1 MAHNKKEDNL
11 ENIISNEDVT
21 DLNDNSNKEED
32 ITNDQDVDLNKD
44 LDNNECDCN
53 SSGTCNCLDDCECK
67 DCKCEENDK
76 NNQYLNLAKQIQ
88 ADFDNFRRHAV
99 EDIKKSRLD
108 GQISVIE
115 VFLPCIDTFKEAKK
129 SINDENILKGIEMIE
144 ENILNALNNIGVEK
158 IDSIGEKFDPH
169 LHNVIAVMKDENQEN
184 DIILD
189 EFQAGYKFNDKII
202 RYAKVI
208 VNKKEG

>member
-1 MAHNKKEDNL
+1 
-11 ENIISNEDVT
+11 
-21 DLNDNSNKEED
+21 
-32 ITNDQDVDLNKD
+32 
-44 LDNNECDCN
+44 
-53 SSGTCNCLDDCECK
+53 
-67 DCKCEENDK
+67 
-76 NNQYLNLAKQIQ
+76 
-88 ADFDNFRRHAV
+88 
-99 EDIKKSRLD
+99 
-108 GQISVIE
+108 
-115 VFLPCIDTFKEAKK
+115 
-129 SINDENILKGIEMIE
+129 MIE

-158 IDSIGEKFDPH
+158 IDSIGKKFDPH

>member
-129 SINDENILKGIEMIE
+129 SINDENILKGVEMIE
-144 ENILNALNNIGVEK
+144 SNILNALKDLGVEK
-158 IDSIGEKFDPH
+158 IDSIGKKFDPH

>member
-158 IDSIGEKFDPH
+158 IDSIGKKFDPH